1 MFEVN
6 GKTIA
11 VTGASSGIGQAMA
24 SHLAKNGANVIA
36 VARRKIAL
44 SKWAET
50 TNGNVAYV
58 AADLGDIDALESV
71 PKKIASHFGKVDILI
86 NAAGLNPRIH
96 ADEVTKHTWNKTL
109 DINLNAPFF
118 LAQQMIPA
126 MKEAKWG
133 RIINFASLQSER
145 AFENGISY
153 GTAKGGVMQMTR
165 AMAQAWSKNGIT
177 VNAIAP
183 GFFPTELTASVF
195 SNEALAQKNADQTC
209 IGRNGNMDD
218 LTGPVQFLCSDASSY
233 ITGQTLYVDGG
244 FTAK

>member
-1 MFEVN
+1 MRP
-6 GKTIA
+6 
-11 VTGASSGIGQAMA
+11 
-24 SHLAKNGANVIA
+24 H
-36 VARRKIAL
+36 
-44 SKWAET
+44 
-50 TNGNVAYV
+50 
-58 AADLGDIDALESV
+58 
-71 PKKIASHFGKVDILI
+71 
-86 NAAGLNPRIH
+86 
-96 ADEVTKHTWNKTL
+96 
-109 DINLNAPFF
+109 
-118 LAQQMIPA
+118 
-126 MKEAKWG
+126 
-133 RIINFASLQSER
+133 FASLQSER

>member
-1 MFEVN
+1 MFEVSE
-6 GKTIA
+6 KIIA

-24 SHLAKNGANVIA
+24 SHLAKNGAKVIA
-36 VARRKIAL
+36 VARRVEAL

-50 TNGNVAYV
+50 TEGNVGFV
-58 AADLGDIDALESV
+58 SADLGDIESLEDVS
-71 PKKIASHFGKVDILI
+71 KKITSQFGDVDILI

-96 ADEVTKHTWNKTL
+96 ADDVSTKIWNETL

-118 LAQQMIPA
+118 LAQQMVPA
-126 MKEAKWG
+126 MKKAKWG

-165 AMAQAWSKNGIT
+165 AMAQAWSKDGIT

-195 SNEALAQKNADQTC
+195 ANEALANQNAKQTC

-218 LTGPVQFLCSDASSY
+218 LTGPVQFLCSNASSY

>member
-1 MFEVN
+1 
-6 GKTIA
+6 
-11 VTGASSGIGQAMA
+11 
-24 SHLAKNGANVIA
+24 LANVSQ
-36 VARRKIAL
+36 KI
-44 SKWAET
+44 K
-50 TNGNVAYV
+50 
-58 AADLGDIDALESV
+58 
-71 PKKIASHFGKVDILI
+71 SHFGNVDILI

-96 ADEVTKHTWNKTL
+96 ADEVTKKIWNETL
-109 DINLNAPFF
+109 DINLSAPFF
-118 LAQQMIPA
+118 LAQQMVPA
-126 MKEAKWG
+126 MKESKWG

-165 AMAQAWSKNGIT
+165 AMAQAWSKDGIT

-195 SNEALAQKNADQTC
+195 ANEALANQNANQTC
-209 IGRNGNMDD
+209 IGRNGTMDD
-218 LTGPVQFLCSDASSY
+218 LTGPVQFLCSNASAY